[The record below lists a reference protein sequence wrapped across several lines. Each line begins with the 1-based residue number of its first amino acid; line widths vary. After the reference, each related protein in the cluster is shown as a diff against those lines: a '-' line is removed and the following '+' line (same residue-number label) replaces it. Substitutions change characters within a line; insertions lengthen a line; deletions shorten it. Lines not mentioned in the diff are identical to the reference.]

1 MKGFYE
7 FLGGRKMTVFYLLV
21 ALSGALWFFNRE
33 ITADQ
38 LFRFW
43 EWVTVALVLGNVGSK
58 FAGREK

>member
-1 MKGFYE
+1 
-7 FLGGRKMTVFYLLV
+7 MTVFYLLIG
-21 ALSGALWFFNRE
+21 LSGALWFFNRE

>member
-1 MKGFYE
+1 MRNLYE
-7 FLGGRKMTVFYLLV
+7 FVGGRKMLVFYLLV
-21 ALSGALWFFNRE
+21 GISGGLWFFNRE

-43 EWVTVALVLGNVGSK
+43 EWTTVALVLGNVGSK